1 MSLNK
6 EQRRITAEEL
16 QAHFEASTLSVQMI
30 AEKLNVTTEDVEKVL
45 AMTAEDVEKV
55 LAMTAPL
62 GIFSH
67 QLQRFIHLVWDVR
80 DVINDN
86 IKGNGQTPE
95 PYTYLKGEKEDYWFL
110 R

>member
-30 AEKLNVTTEDVEKVL
+30 AEKLNVTTEDVEKAL
-45 AMTAEDVEKV
+45 AMK
-55 LAMTAPL
+55 APL

-80 DVINDN
+80 NVINDN
-86 IKGNGQTPE
+86 IKENGQTPE
-95 PYTYLKGEKEDYWFL
+95 PYTYLKGEKRGLLVL

>member
-16 QAHFEASTLSVQMI
+16 QAHFEEFTLSVQMI
-30 AEKLNVTTEDVEKVL
+30 AGKLNVTTEDVEKAL
-45 AMTAEDVEKV
+45 AMK
-55 LAMTAPL
+55 APL

-86 IKGNGQTPE
+86 IKENGQTPE

>member
-1 MSLNK
+1 MK
-6 EQRRITAEEL
+6 
-16 QAHFEASTLSVQMI
+16 
-30 AEKLNVTTEDVEKVL
+30 
-45 AMTAEDVEKV
+45 
-55 LAMTAPL
+55 APL

-86 IKGNGQTPE
+86 IKENGQTPE

>member
-16 QAHFEASTLSVQMI
+16 QAHFEESTLSVQMI

-45 AMTAEDVEKV
+45 FMK
-55 LAMTAPL
+55 APL

-67 QLQRFIHLVWDVR
+67 QLQQFIHLVWDVR
-80 DVINDN
+80 NVINDN
-86 IKGNGQTPE
+86 IKENGQMPE

>member
-30 AEKLNVTTEDVEKVL
+30 AEKLNVTTEDVEKAL
-45 AMTAEDVEKV
+45 AK
-55 LAMTAPL
+55 APL

-80 DVINDN
+80 NVINDN
-86 IKGNGQTPE
+86 IKENGQTPE

>member
-16 QAHFEASTLSVQMI
+16 QAHFEASTL
-30 AEKLNVTTEDVEKVL
+30 
-45 AMTAEDVEKV
+45 AMK
-55 LAMTAPL
+55 APL

-80 DVINDN
+80 NVINDN
-86 IKGNGQTPE
+86 IKENGQTPE